1 MKNKKPKIV
10 LVTGPWSF
18 KNSSAFTNTLNLID
32 ILDPLSSEITWIAT
46 NCRTDKNKLPEKIN
60 LIGLHLENTNEMP
73 LLEWIISR
81 LLHQIKIILKLIK
94 LKKVDVL
101 IFAYGADLLVLPNLA
116 ARFLGKKVIV
126 RSDGRSSVALLKRN
140 YKKANK
146 SKIALWSMIERITYL
161 SANKILPESEYM
173 INFYNL
179 QKYQNKVSIGSKYVN
194 TTCFKKTKELTE
206 RIYQIGYV
214 GRLSAEKGVLEFA
227 YSLSTIQKNK
237 KGRVVIIGEGDL
249 KDKIKEIL
257 INNKNIEKIELIGW
271 IEHKK
276 IPSYLNDMKLLVL
289 PSYNEGLPSIVPEAM
304 ACGTPVLATPVGGIP
319 DLIKDGETGFIMDD
333 NSPAC
338 IAENVMRAL
347 EHPNL
352 DKIVKNARELVEEE
366 FTYEAVVERYGKILE
381 NI

>member
-10 LVTGPWSF
+10 LVTGPWSL
-18 KNSSAFTNTLNLID
+18 KNSSVFTNILNLID
-32 ILDPLSSEITWIAT
+32 ILNPLSSEITWIAT

-60 LIGLHLENTNEMP
+60 LIELHLENTDEMP
-73 LLEWIISR
+73 LLEWVISR
-81 LLHQIKIILKLIK
+81 PLHQIKIILKLIK
-94 LKKVDVL
+94 LKKVNVL
-101 IFAYGADLLVLPNLA
+101 IFANGADLLVLPNLA

-126 RSDGRSSVALLKRN
+126 RSSGRSSVALLKRN
-140 YKKANK
+140 YKKVNK
-146 SKIALWSMIERITYL
+146 RKIALWSMVERIAYL
-161 SANKILPESEYM
+161 SANRILIESEYL

-179 QKYQNKVSIGSKYVN
+179 QKYQNKVSIGRKYVN

-214 GRLSAEKGVLEFA
+214 GRLSAEKGILEFA
-227 YSLSTIQKNK
+227 YSLSPILENK

-249 KDKIKEIL
+249 KDKIKGIL
-257 INNKNIEKIELIGW
+257 INNKNLEKIELIGW

-276 IPSYLNDMKLLVL
+276 LPSYLNDMKLLVL
-289 PSYNEGLPSIVPEAM
+289 PSYSEGLPSIVPEAM
-304 ACGTPVLATPVGGIP
+304 ACGTLVLATPVGGIP
-319 DLIKDGETGFIMDD
+319 DLIKDRETGFIMED

-352 DKIVKNARELVEEE
+352 DKIIKNARELVEKE
-366 FTYEAVVERYGKILE
+366 FTYEAAVEGYRKILE

>member
-227 YSLSTIQKNK
+227 YSLSVIQKNK